1 MTAPSVIARKAWAT
15 SWRPLATMLVLL
27 AAAELAQRAGM
38 LPVFVPSPSQV
49 IGEAARNPRLVYE
62 NIGQTAWR
70 AAVGYSIAA
79 AVAITAGSIAVMLHR
94 LHGAIYN
101 VGVALNSIPIIAM
114 APLLASWI
122 GNGSQLQITI
132 AAFASQFAILVGT
145 MQGLRAADAR
155 QRELLYV
162 LSASRPQVLRFLLIP
177 SALPYLFAG
186 FKIAAP
192 SAVLGAITAE
202 WAGAD
207 RGVGAMML
215 YALFAYDTPKVWLS
229 VFLTC
234 ILAASG
240 YGLWVLIERIAIYWD
255 QQAELAE

>member
-1 MTAPSVIARKAWAT
+1 MTTAASLAHKALAA
-15 SWRPLATMLVLL
+15 SWRPLATMLVLV
-27 AAAELAQRAGM
+27 AAAELAQRAGA
-38 LPVFVPSPSQV
+38 LPAFIPSPSQV
-49 IGEAARNPRLVYE
+49 VKEALNDPRLVYE

-70 AAVGYSIAA
+70 ASVGYGIAA
-79 AVAITAGSIAVMLHR
+79 AVAITAGSIAVLLHR
-94 LHGAIYN
+94 LHGTIYN
-101 VGVALNSIPIIAM
+101 LGVALNSIPIIAM
-114 APLLASWI
+114 APLLATWI
-122 GNGSQLQITI
+122 GNGSQLQIVI
-132 AAFASQFAILVGT
+132 AAFASQFAMLVGT
-145 MQGLRAADAR
+145 IQGLRAADAR

-162 LSASRPQVLRFLLIP
+162 LSASRPQVLRYLLIP

-207 RGVGAMML
+207 RGIGAMML

-229 VFLTC
+229 VLLTC

-240 YGLWVLIERIAIYWD
+240 FAFWALIERVAIYWHPH
-255 QQAELAE
+255 AELAE

>member
-1 MTAPSVIARKAWAT
+1 MMAAAAIARAWSAT
-15 SWRPLATMLVLL
+15 WRPLATFAVLL
-27 AAAELAQRAGM
+27 AAAELAKRAGA

-49 IGEAARNPRLVYE
+49 VGEAIGNPRLIYE

-70 AAVGYSIAA
+70 AAVGYAIAA
-79 AVAITAGSIAVMLHR
+79 GVAIAAGSIAVLLHR

-155 QRELLYV
+155 QRELLHV